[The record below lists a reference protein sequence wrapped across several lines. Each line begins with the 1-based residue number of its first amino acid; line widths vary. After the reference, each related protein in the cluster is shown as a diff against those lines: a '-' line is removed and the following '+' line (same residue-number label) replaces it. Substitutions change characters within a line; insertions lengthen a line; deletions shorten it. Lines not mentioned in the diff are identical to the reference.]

1 MALSDLELLS
11 LVERAQEAKQGPI
24 GPQGVGIRSIEQP
37 DPFTVVI
44 SLTDGRTKEINLTA
58 GPKGDPGEAGK
69 PGRDGTEGRPGS
81 PGKAGAAGIGVA
93 GAPGAPG
100 TSIDTAIVNAD
111 GNLLLGLTDGNVLN
125 VGRVVGP
132 AGATGPTGPT
142 GLPGRAGR
150 DGNTILSGPHAPADN
165 EGSEGDFWIDTSSP
179 LFDFYAK
186 GGSGWRKLTSLRAP
200 QTPTGGKMSSGG
212 GGAAAV
218 AQVAA
223 AVSYR
228 TLQRCRLPAPAGTR
242 TTAGHCLRLMG

>member
-37 DPFTVVI
+37 DPSTVVI

-69 PGRDGTEGRPGS
+69 PGRDGAEGRPGS
-81 PGKAGAAGIGVA
+81 PGKAGAAGVGVA

-100 TSIDTAIVNAD
+100 TSIDTAIVNGD

-125 VGRVVGP
+125 VGRVVSP
-132 AGATGPTGPT
+132 AGATGATGPT

-150 DGNTILSGPHAPADN
+150 DGNTILSAPHAPADN

-200 QTPTGGKMSSGG
+200 QTNVGGLMTPAL
-212 GGAAAV
+212 AAA
-218 AQVAA
+218 
-223 AVSYR
+223 
-228 TLQRCRLPAPAGTR
+228 
-242 TTAGHCLRLMG
+242 